1 MADTGTQVQKKE
13 TQAPERVERTRA
25 KGVYSPQVDIVETPH
40 DIVVMA
46 DMPGVDET
54 SVDINLEKNVLSIY
68 GRVED
73 VSFDKY
79 SLLHTEYGLGDYE
92 RVFTLSD
99 EIDREG
105 IQASVKN
112 GVLKLILPKVAAAK
126 TRKIAVRA
134 EA

>member
-25 KGVYSPQVDIVETPH
+25 KAVYSPQVDIVETPH

-46 DMPGVDET
+46 DMPGVDEK
-54 SVDINLEKNVLSIY
+54 SIDITLEKNVLSIY

-73 VSFDKY
+73 VSLDKY
-79 SLLHTEYGLGDYE
+79 SPLHTEYGMGDYE

-112 GVLKLILPKVAAAK
+112 GVLKLVLPKVAAAK
-126 TRKIAVRA
+126 TRKIAVTTG
-134 EA
+134 